1 MLAAGSRSL
10 PSEADRSRA
19 LLQFFSATI
28 AVWCGTTSALV
39 SHHLPLNWPVP
50 GAMAK
55 RLAELQLKAVQQDPL
70 GFQNRLRRAIR
81 QLLLAKAARAGEV
94 LKLLSIHRRTLNRRL
109 EAQGT
114 TFQKML
120 EATRSELAQLVRE

>member
-1 MLAAGSRSL
+1 
-10 PSEADRSRA
+10 
-19 LLQFFSATI
+19 
-28 AVWCGTTSALV
+28 
-39 SHHLPLNWPVP
+39 
-50 GAMAK
+50 MAK